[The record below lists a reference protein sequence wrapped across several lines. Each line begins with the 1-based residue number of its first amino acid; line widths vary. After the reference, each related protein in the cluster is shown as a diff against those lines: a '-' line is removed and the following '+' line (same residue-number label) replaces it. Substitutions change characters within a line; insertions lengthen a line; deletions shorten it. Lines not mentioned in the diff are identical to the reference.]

1 MKGFKVQFTECPFS
15 HIGYRAQMRDMLNDF
30 EYKYNGTKQG
40 IINSFLQMLP
50 MLQEKATEN
59 YTPIASCETC
69 KEPCNGKT
77 CNACKIME
85 VLNEV

>member
-1 MKGFKVQFTECPFS
+1 
-15 HIGYRAQMRDMLNDF
+15 MRDMLNDF
-30 EYKYNGTKQG
+30 EYKYKGTKQG